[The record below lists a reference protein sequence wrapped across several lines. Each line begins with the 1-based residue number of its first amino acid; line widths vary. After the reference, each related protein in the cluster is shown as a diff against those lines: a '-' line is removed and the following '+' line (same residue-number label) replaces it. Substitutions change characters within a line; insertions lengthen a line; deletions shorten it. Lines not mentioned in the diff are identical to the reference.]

1 MTGAFAAV
9 PPDVPAPTCGKEYAA
24 STPAIKAP
32 LATAASTIVRLNP
45 SFQGRPTIML
55 LMIFAEPS
63 SISSLPNSPP

>member
-1 MTGAFAAV
+1 V
-9 PPDVPAPTCGKEYAA
+9 
-24 STPAIKAP
+24 PAIKAP
-32 LATAASTIVRLNP
+32 LATAASTIVRLKP